1 MGKRADIKQERNM
14 KHFKWHVAL
23 EIFVILIS
31 LISLMATRRILLDSA
46 QRIGRDIT
54 FGYSI
59 EEERNLE
66 IYETMLMLGSWYIAD
81 LDENGRS
88 REEIIKRLKNYFE
101 IIAGTSERIAIEPYA
116 VIDGKLISRFSWV
129 EELDY
134 DPCQTEWYQDVMAAN
149 GQTIYTD
156 AYTDAI
162 YDKPV
167 ITMAQKCGDSS
178 NAVVIDIYL
187 ENFMALQNTQE
198 LPDGSAYFMCDSK
211 GTLLYQDIHEKK
223 EQVAFSFEE
232 IYEKLQQNHF
242 QEMNNYYD
250 ENGKRMVIYHR
261 KTSNGWHSILVF
273 PHSFLIV
280 NWERIVALY
289 GLVFVSVLAFSAIMW
304 RREEQKKR
312 DIKRTNETL
321 QMLGNC
327 YYALYRVNICRET
340 YEMVKGSDYIRE
352 HLNKEGKY
360 ENLLEAFQGVISEN
374 DYSEFKESFSI
385 ANMKR
390 QIEQHIMDFGGD
402 FRRLFGDEWKWVNI
416 RMFFDP
422 SMSKDEVILCFRQV
436 EEEKQ
441 QQLRQIQ
448 LLEDALKAAD
458 TSEKSQKKFFSNI
471 SHDMRTPLNVIIG
484 MSELAERCIGQPDQ
498 VIAYLQ
504 KINFS
509 SRQLLGLINDI
520 LEMSR
525 LEQGFALDNSSF
537 NLRENME
544 TCIQVFQ
551 TQAERENKK
560 FSFHCEI
567 LHEDIYGDWLRLD
580 QILNN
585 LLSNALKYTNPG
597 DSIFVDVKEIENQEP
612 VKYQIRVEDTGIGMS
627 EKFLENIFNMYEREK
642 RYGSQRIEGTGL
654 GMAIVKNIL
663 TWMGGEIT
671 VESVLDQGSIFTVT
685 LPLQPVQTEKKTKKP
700 EIPYDLN
707 QKRILLVEDYELN
720 MELATDILK
729 LQGAQVVQA
738 WNGKEAVETFEK
750 SQLFE
755 FDAILMDMQ
764 MPVMDGCEA
773 AERIRALKREDAKTV
788 PIIALTANAFAED
801 VARTSKAGMNA
812 HISKPINV
820 SILCETLKK
829 FTAEREYERSISD
842 DDKGML

>member
-1 MGKRADIKQERNM
+1 MGKKSDIKQERNI
-14 KHFKWHVAL
+14 KHFRWHIVA

-31 LISLMATRRILLDSA
+31 LIGLLAARRILLDSA
-46 QRIGRDIT
+46 QKIGREIT

-66 IYETMLMLGSWYIAD
+66 IYETLLMLGSWYIAD
-81 LDENGRS
+81 LNENGRS
-88 REEIIKRLKNYFE
+88 SEEIIKRLKNYFE
-101 IIAGTSERIAIEPYA
+101 IIAGNDEHIAIEPYA
-116 VIDGKLISRFSWV
+116 VIDGKLVSRFPWV
-129 EELDY
+129 EEKDY
-134 DPCQTEWYQDVMAAN
+134 DPCQTEWYQKAMAAG

-156 AYTDAI
+156 AYQDAV

-167 ITMAQKCGDSS
+167 ITMAQRCGDSA
-178 NAVVIDIYL
+178 NVVVIDIFP
-187 ENFMALQNTQE
+187 ENFRVLQNTQE
-198 LPDGSAYFMCDSK
+198 LPDGSAYFVCDSK
-211 GTLLYQDIHEKK
+211 GTLLYHDIHERK
-223 EQVAFSFEE
+223 EQAALSFEE
-232 IYEKLQQNHF
+232 IYEKLSQNHF
-242 QEMNNYYD
+242 QEVNDYYD

-273 PHSFLIV
+273 PHSFLVV
-280 NWERIVALY
+280 NWEKIVALY
-289 GLVFVSVLAFSAIMW
+289 GIVFISILAFGAILW
-304 RREEQKKR
+304 RKEEQKKR
-312 DIKRTNETL
+312 SIRRTNETL

-340 YEMVKGSDYIRE
+340 YEIIKGSDYIQE
-352 HLNKEGKY
+352 HLSKEGKY
-360 ENLLEAFQGVISEN
+360 ENLLEAFQDIILEQ
-374 DYSEFKESFSI
+374 DYPEFKESFSI
-385 ANMKR
+385 GNIKR

-402 FRRLFGDEWKWVNI
+402 FRRLFEDEWKWVNV
-416 RMFFDP
+416 RMLFAP
-422 SMSKDEVILCFRQV
+422 AMSKEEVLLCFRQV

-441 QQLRQIQ
+441 QQLRRVQ

-458 TSEKSQKKFFSNI
+458 ASEKSQKKFFSNI

-484 MSELAERCIGQPDQ
+484 MSELAERCIRQPDQ

-525 LEQGFALDNSSF
+525 LEQGLALDNSSF

-560 FSFHCEI
+560 FSFHCAL

-597 DSIFVDVKEIENQEP
+597 DSILVEVKEIENQEH

-627 EKFLENIFNMYEREK
+627 EKFLENIFDMYEREK

-654 GMAIVKNIL
+654 GMAIVKNIVAWL
-663 TWMGGEIT
+663 GGEIT
-671 VESVLDQGSIFTVT
+671 VESVLNQGSVFTVT
-685 LPLQPVQTEKKTKKP
+685 LPLQPVQTEKEYQKP
-700 EIPYDLN
+700 DVPYDLKG
-707 QKRILLVEDYELN
+707 KRILLVEDYELN
-720 MELATDILK
+720 MELATDILE
-729 LQGAQVVQA
+729 LQGARVVQA

-750 SQLFE
+750 SQLYE
-755 FDAILMDMQ
+755 IDAILMDMQ

-773 AERIRALKREDAKTV
+773 AERIRGLQRADAKTV
-788 PIIALTANAFAED
+788 PVIALTANAFAED

-820 SILCETLKK
+820 GILCETLKK
-829 FTAEREYERSISD
+829 FTAERE
-842 DDKGML
+842 